1 MSIRSLVIAAVFG
14 VSLCAGSANAAS
26 MFVGY
31 RGTIKF
37 PPGGPSVAAGPC
49 NVPEANAKLCPSGNC
64 ECLSGSG
71 AYSGSAGKG
80 TATFV
85 ETVDL
90 GDGNVP
96 NSGAGAGC
104 SPATGVIT
112 VTGAK
117 ESETFIFS
125 GGSCSN
131 VNDTSFVSGGCVMS
145 SSTKF
150 SHGVVAL
157 CTLTGTAKGS
167 AKVSIKGTGDK

>member
-1 MSIRSLVIAAVFG
+1 MSVRSLVTVAVLG
-14 VSLCAGSANAAS
+14 VSLCAGSVDAAS

-31 RGTIKF
+31 RGAIKF
-37 PPGGPSVAAGPC
+37 PPGGPNVAAGPC

-71 AYSGSAGKG
+71 AYSGSGGKG

-90 GDGNVP
+90 GDGNAP
-96 NSGAGAGC
+96 DSGAGAGC

-112 VTGAK
+112 ITGAK

-125 GGSCSN
+125 GGSCLN
-131 VNDTSFVSGGCVMS
+131 VNDSSAVSGGCVMS
-145 SSTKF
+145 SSAKF

-157 CTLTGTAKGS
+157 CTLTGTGNGP
-167 AKVSIKGTGDK
+167 AKVSIKGKGAK